1 MASGGEQSFS
11 SMQMQYKVSV
21 LQSQEGIR
29 LTTFG
34 EHVTHGIESIDCFV
48 TGLQNLSDR
57 CVIES
62 NLLVSMIV
70 HVTCDVHDGCDLS
83 DEILERLCRS
93 LVSTQVA
100 CPETAVHVVRVVQV
114 PPM

>member
-1 MASGGEQSFS
+1 
-11 SMQMQYKVSV
+11 MQMLYKVSV

-70 HVTCDVHDGCDLS
+70 HVTCDGRDGCDLS
-83 DEILERLCRS
+83 DQVLERWCRC

-100 CPETAVHVVRVVQV
+100 CPEIAMHVVQV
-114 PPM
+114 VQVRPT